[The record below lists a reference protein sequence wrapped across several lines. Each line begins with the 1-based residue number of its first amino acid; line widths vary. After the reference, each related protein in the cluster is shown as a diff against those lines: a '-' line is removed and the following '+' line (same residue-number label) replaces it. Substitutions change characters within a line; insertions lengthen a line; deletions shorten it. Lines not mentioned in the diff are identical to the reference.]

1 MRIVLG
7 CLLALLLLVL
17 AAVGVAVGVA
27 MQPFVMPIAST
38 PPAVDA
44 RQLEKHVRYLS
55 EDLHPRNHANLE
67 NLEKAALYIQRS
79 LEASGA
85 RVSTQEVMV
94 QGTPYRNV
102 IARFGPPTGPVLV
115 IGAHYD
121 SHDHT
126 PGADDNASGV
136 AGLLELARLLGRSP
150 PTRAVELVAYTLEEW
165 PHFRT
170 ENMGSAWHAR
180 SMKAANREVEL
191 MLSLEMIGY
200 FSDEPG
206 SQRFPFP
213 VFGWL
218 YPDKGNFIA
227 LVGKLEHFGLMR
239 KAKAAM
245 AGATTLPVRS
255 INAPPTTLQG
265 IDFSDHRNYWKE
277 GMAAIMVTDTAF
289 LRNPHYHRAE
299 DTAEKLDYARM
310 GKVVQGVFAV
320 TRLP

>member
-1 MRIVLG
+1 M
-7 CLLALLLLVL
+7 
-17 AAVGVAVGVA
+17 
-27 MQPFVMPIAST
+27 
-38 PPAVDA
+38 
-44 RQLEKHVRYLS
+44 
-55 EDLHPRNHANLE
+55 
-67 NLEKAALYIQRS
+67 
-79 LEASGA
+79 
-85 RVSTQEVMV
+85 
-94 QGTPYRNV
+94 
-102 IARFGPPTGPVLV
+102 
-115 IGAHYD
+115 
-121 SHDHT
+121 
-126 PGADDNASGV
+126 

-180 SMKAANREVEL
+180 SMKAANRDVEL

-218 YPDKGNFIA
+218 YPDQGNFIA

-245 AGATTLPVRS
+245 VGATTLPVRS

-277 GMAAIMVTDTAF
+277 SMPAIMVTDTAF
-289 LRNPHYHRAE
+289 LRNLNYHRQE

-310 GKVVQGVFAV
+310 AKVVQGIFAL
-320 TRLP
+320 TQLP